1 MASRDPEAYRDIDLP
16 SIIRMERRLPWYGWP
31 HLPLGLL
38 VCVAAILAAYRV
50 PVSYHLTTALV
61 AGGGAVGGF
70 SGYGCGLI
78 MVSTPDLVR
87 TGSLHW
93 RRTRVLRAVLIVL
106 GGLSAASMVV
116 VVVCHLALLAGSS
129 EQHPFRLSP
138 QAGLYLALVV
148 ANTVLAGLEAWQLSK
163 ILRTPAA
170 EALQEPAEPVRVR
183 LG

>member
-1 MASRDPEAYRDIDLP
+1 MASRDPAAYRDIDLP
-16 SIIRMERRLPWYGWP
+16 SIVRMERRLPRYGWP

-61 AGGGAVGGF
+61 AGSGVVGGF

-87 TGSLHW
+87 TGSLRW
-93 RRTRVLRAVLIVL
+93 RRTRVLRALLIVL
-106 GGLSAASMVV
+106 GGLSAASLIV
-116 VVVCHLALLAGSS
+116 VVVCQVSLLAGATD
-129 EQHPFRLSP
+129 QRPFRLSV
-138 QAGLYLALVV
+138 QAGLYVVLVV
-148 ANTVLAGLEAWQLSK
+148 TNTVLAGLEAWQLTK
-163 ILRTPAA
+163 ILRAPAVEEVRETGGA
-170 EALQEPAEPVRVR
+170 VRVR

>member
-1 MASRDPEAYRDIDLP
+1 MALRDPEAYRDIDLP
-16 SIIRMERRLPWYGWP
+16 AILRMERRLPWYGWP

-61 AGGGAVGGF
+61 AGSGVVGGF
-70 SGYGCGLI
+70 SGYGCGLV
-78 MVSTPDLVR
+78 MVSTPGLVQ
-87 TGSLHW
+87 TGYLNW
-93 RRTRVLRAVLIVL
+93 RRTRVLRALLIVL

-116 VVVCHLALLAGSS
+116 VVACHISLLAGASD
-129 EQHPFRLSP
+129 QHPFRLSV
-138 QAGLYLALVV
+138 QAGLYLVLVV

-163 ILRTPAA
+163 ILRAPVAEAAA
-170 EALQEPAEPVRVR
+170 EPAGPVRVR

>member
-1 MASRDPEAYRDIDLP
+1 MALRDPEAYRDIDLP
-16 SIIRMERRLPWYGWP
+16 TILRMERRLPWYGWP

-61 AGGGAVGGF
+61 AGGGVVGGF
-70 SGYGCGLI
+70 SGYGCGLV
-78 MVSTPDLVR
+78 MVSTPDLVQ
-87 TGSLHW
+87 TGYLNW
-93 RRTRVLRAVLIVL
+93 RRTRVLRVLLIVL

-116 VVVCHLALLAGSS
+116 VVACHISLLAGASD
-129 EQHPFRLSP
+129 EHPFRLSV
-138 QAGLYLALVV
+138 QAGLYLVLVV

-163 ILRTPAA
+163 VLREPVAEAAA
-170 EALQEPAEPVRVR
+170 EPAGPARVR